1 MKQKKRSVIRHPNA
15 EGMRLTTRERRTQT
29 PATTE
34 NNGDRIRFCV
44 AQSSSSREVDRV
56 QPSLCTLAFCCC
68 APRVSLSREQQ
79 AQPLNFP
86 RLLSGFRLGSSR
98 LDERHGGRWRAPGCA
113 GMLEDTRGG
122 LTGEWFWAGAHLS
135 HSGSTRGA
143 KKGAP
148 GKSPPSRTPIGA

>member
-1 MKQKKRSVIRHPNA
+1 VKRKKCSVIKRPNA
-15 EGMRLTTRERRTQT
+15 EGMRLTARECCTQT

-34 NNGDRIRFCV
+34 NDRDRVRFCV
-44 AQSSSSREVDRV
+44 AQSSSSRKIDRV
-56 QPSLCTLAFCCC
+56 QSSLCTPAFRCC

-86 RLLSGFRLGSSR
+86 RLLSGFCLGSSR
-98 LDERHGGRWRAPGCA
+98 LDKRHGGRWRALGCA
-113 GMLEDTRGG
+113 GMLEDARGG

-135 HSGSTRGA
+135 YTGSTRGA

-148 GKSPPSRTPIGA
+148 RGIAI